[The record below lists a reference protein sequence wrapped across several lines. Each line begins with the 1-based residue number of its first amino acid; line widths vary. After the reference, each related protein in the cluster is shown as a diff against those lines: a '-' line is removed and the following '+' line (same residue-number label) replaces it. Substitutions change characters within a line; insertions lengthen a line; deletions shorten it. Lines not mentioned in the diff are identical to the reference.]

1 MSNNIDKELKIINLL
16 KGKYNEN
23 LVSVHYANY
32 LKDQTEFIIIM
43 DKCETDLEKVMK
55 IQPNKK
61 FTEIDAI
68 QIMRQI
74 FNGYA

>member
-1 MSNNIDKELKIINLL
+1 M
-16 KGKYNEN
+16 KGKYNDN
-23 LVSVHYANY
+23 IVTVHYANY
-32 LKDQTEFIIIM
+32 LADNTKFIIIM

-61 FTEIDAI
+61 FSEIDAI